1 MKNRPGT
8 SWTLENAPW
17 VPKKAADQVA
27 DRLTTWGFTPP
38 EQLPDIVK
46 SLVKA
51 VLADGGRRVSVH
63 LSEQHGQV
71 LVLALSHQ
79 AAGEDKDHELLTAV
93 HDLGAASC
101 GTETTAEGRRV
112 WALLDLT
119 PA

>member
-1 MKNRPGT
+1 MGQVSRR
-8 SWTLENAPW
+8 A
-17 VPKKAADQVA
+17 PKKAADKVA
-27 DRLTTWGFTPP
+27 DRLRAWGFTPP
-38 EQLPDIVK
+38 EHLPAIVK
-46 SLVKA
+46 SLVTA

-79 AAGEDKDHELLTAV
+79 AAVEDEGGELLTAV

-101 GTETTAEGRRV
+101 GTETTAEGRHV
-112 WALLDLT
+112 WALLDLIAI

>member
-1 MKNRPGT
+1 
-8 SWTLENAPW
+8 
-17 VPKKAADQVA
+17 
-27 DRLTTWGFTPP
+27 
-38 EQLPDIVK
+38 
-46 SLVKA
+46 LVTA

-79 AAGEDKDHELLTAV
+79 AAVEDEGGELLTAV

-101 GTETTAEGRRV
+101 GTETTAEGRHV
-112 WALLDLT
+112 WALLDLVAT